1 MLPSIE
7 TILEIKRLWY
17 FAIAVYHEDKLFL
30 QSGIVGVILIL
41 PVLLYMYI
49 SIVWIVK

>member
-30 QSGIVGVILIL
+30 QSGIMGVILIL
-41 PVLLYMYI
+41 LVLYMYVYCI
-49 SIVWIVK
+49 CIYL